1 MARDLGFAS
10 DMERRNTAHLQV
22 LLDYSFNGIIE
33 LDARG
38 NIVCANDMACKLLN
52 QSQDTLMGRQ
62 LTELMPAEDA
72 EFWKDALTQQQE
84 LYFSVLELAGL
95 RVVANAAP
103 MANWD
108 AAGGMVF
115 SFTR

>member
-1 MARDLGFAS
+1 
-10 DMERRNTAHLQV
+10 
-22 LLDYSFNGIIE
+22 
-33 LDARG
+33 
-38 NIVCANDMACKLLN
+38 
-52 QSQDTLMGRQ
+52 
-62 LTELMPAEDA
+62 MPAEDA

-115 SFTR
+115 SFYEMNKIERQGARGSAGTLPAPPLSGPRPL

>member
-1 MARDLGFAS
+1 
-10 DMERRNTAHLQV
+10 
-22 LLDYSFNGIIE
+22 
-33 LDARG
+33 
-38 NIVCANDMACKLLN
+38 
-52 QSQDTLMGRQ
+52 MGRQ

-103 MANWD
+103 MAL
-108 AAGGMVF
+108 
-115 SFTR
+115 SLIHI